1 MIAKIKNSNNPDIKD
16 FTYIDIGKDF
26 DIQQFY
32 VNDIRYRYKNFLN
45 QIEQKEKDCSS
56 SLRSFIMSLIQFEA
70 KNGRK
75 SEVEK
80 AINTIDCTN
89 EKESTAAFHKIL
101 KEFNRGAALDF
112 RIRHLMLKPEQ
123 SVTYIIH
130 EDTLYPL
137 GVIAEEIVDRDVFI
151 LSDNGKTIDIIKRM
165 MY

>member
-45 QIEQKEKDCSS
+45 QIEQKEKDCSGL
-56 SLRSFIMSLIQFEA
+56 LRSFIMSLIQFEVT
-70 KNGRK
+70 NGRK
-75 SEVEK
+75 PEVEK
-80 AINTIDCTN
+80 AINQIDCQN
-89 EKESTAAFHKIL
+89 EKESTATFHKIL
-101 KEFNRGAALDF
+101 KEFNRGAALDC

-151 LSDNGKTIDIIKRM
+151 LSDNGKTIDIIKRI